1 MSSAVPAAGGTGY
14 RPEIDGLRA
23 VAVVAVMLFHT
34 GLGVATGGFVGVDVF
49 LVISGYL
56 ISSIILRERAEG
68 RFTFIGFYERRIR
81 RIFPALF
88 VVLVATSIG
97 GWFIL
102 PPEQLQTYSQSMVAT
117 LAFVSNVF
125 FLWKSGYFGGDA
137 ELFPLLH
144 MWSLSVEEQY
154 YVFFPFLVLLGFIGG
169 RRFLGPLMI
178 AVFVASLAACL
189 YVTPRYETA
198 AFFLTPLRAWELLAG
213 VFVALY
219 ESRWRP
225 LLARPKALM
234 PALELA
240 AAAAIMVPVVVFD
253 RNTAFPGAAALIPV
267 LGTALLILVCHRT
280 SLLGRVLASPLFVG
294 VGLISYSAYLWHQ
307 PLYAF
312 ARVHGIAEQ
321 GAPVFAVLF
330 VLALALAWLSWRFVE
345 RPFRRRDGF
354 TRRQIYAGFF
364 VLSTLLA
371 AVGVAG
377 HVSHGFPGRYDRAT
391 LAVNATAIGSP
402 KLLECHAS
410 RINPL
415 TPETSCRYFTDEV
428 HWAVLGDSHGVELSY
443 AMAEALRPAGQ
454 GVLQLTYTDCQPALD
469 YPSVDPG
476 CARWVRQTLTWLER
490 SSEITD
496 VVVTFRHTY
505 HLFGDQT
512 KSFPRPAHFD
522 PVFLTDLPP
531 DEARRTYVSNFSE
544 LVRRLSA
551 AGKRVYVVLPTP
563 DLPTH
568 VERYIFA
575 HDRNRPG
582 RATGVSRDFYA
593 RENAYVLPFLT
604 RLGTLPN
611 VTLLNPV
618 DAFCDQTRCA
628 SIIDGHAMYY
638 DDDHPSLDGARR
650 FVATERARGV
660 LKLPPPRPADT
671 Q

>member
-1 MSSAVPAAGGTGY
+1 MTAAISQAEGSGY

-34 GLGVATGGFVGVDVF
+34 SLDVATGGYVGVDVF

-68 RFTFIGFYERRIR
+68 RFTYVGFYERRIR

-88 VVLVATSIG
+88 VVLATTSAAC
-97 GWFIL
+97 WFFL
-102 PPEQLQTYSQSMVAT
+102 PPEALQTYSQSLVAT
-117 LAFVSNVF
+117 LLFVSNVF
-125 FLWKSGYFGGDA
+125 LLWKSGYFGGDA

-154 YVFFPFLVLLGFIGG
+154 YVFFPVLALLGFLSA

-178 AVFVASLAACL
+178 GVFTVSLAACL
-189 YVTPRYETA
+189 FFTRQHAMT
-198 AFFLTPLRAWELLAG
+198 AFFLMPLRAWELLAG

-219 ESRWRP
+219 ETRWRP
-225 LLARPKALM
+225 HLLQPRGLM
-234 PALELA
+234 PALEVVGATAVMVPIFLFDRHTEFPGG
-240 AAAAIMVPVVVFD
+240 AAIVPVF
-253 RNTAFPGAAALIPV
+253 
-267 LGTALLILVCHRT
+267 GTALLILVCHRT
-280 SLLGRVLASPLFVG
+280 SLLGRVLASPPFVG
-294 VGLISYSAYLWHQ
+294 IGLISYSAYLWHQ

-312 ARVHGIAEQ
+312 ARVLGVAEH

-330 VLALALAWLSWRFVE
+330 VATLLLAWLSWRFVE

-364 VLSTLLA
+364 ALSALLVA
-371 AVGVAG
+371 AGVAG
-377 HVSHGFPGRYDRAT
+377 HFSHGFPGRYDRAT

-410 RINPL
+410 RMNPL

-454 GVLQLTYTDCQPALD
+454 GVLQLTYTDCQPALH

-476 CARWVRQTLTWLER
+476 CARWIRQTLTWLER
-490 SSEITD
+490 SNEITD
-496 VVVTFRHTY
+496 VIVTFRHTY

-522 PVFLTDLPP
+522 PAFLTNLSP
-531 DEARRTYVSNFSE
+531 DKARQVYVDDFSE
-544 LVRRLSA
+544 LVRRLSE
-551 AGKRVYVVLPTP
+551 AGMRVYVVLPTP

-575 HDRNRPG
+575 HDRDRPG
-582 RATGVSRDFYA
+582 RATGVSREFYA

-604 RLGTLPN
+604 RLGDLPN
-611 VTLLNPV
+611 VTLLDPTQ
-618 DAFCDQTRCA
+618 AFCDATRCA
-628 SIIDGHAMYY
+628 SIIDGHALYY

-650 FVATERARGV
+650 FVATERARG
-660 LKLPPPRPADT
+660 LLNLPPPRSANT

>member
-1 MSSAVPAAGGTGY
+1 MSSAFPAAGGPGY

-23 VAVVAVMLFHT
+23 VAVVAVMVFHAN
-34 GLGVATGGFVGVDVF
+34 LDLATGGFVGVDVF

-56 ISSIILRERAEG
+56 IASIIMRERAEG

-88 VVLVATSIG
+88 VVLVATSLA

-102 PPEQLQTYSQSMVAT
+102 PPEQLQTYAQSMVAT
-117 LAFVSNVF
+117 LLFVSNVF
-125 FLWKSGYFGGDA
+125 FWKSGYFGGDA
-137 ELFPLLH
+137 GLFPLLH

-154 YVFFPFLVLLGFIGG
+154 YLIFPFLVLIGFLGA

-178 AVFVASLAACL
+178 VVFVVSLAACL
-189 YVTPRYETA
+189 YVTPRHESA

-219 ESRWRP
+219 EDRWRP
-225 LLARPKALM
+225 ILARPKILL
-234 PALELA
+234 PALELTA
-240 AAAAIMVPVVVFD
+240 AVGIIVPIFLFD
-253 RNTAFPGAAALIPV
+253 RNTGFPGAAAMIPV
-267 LGTALLILVCHRT
+267 FGTALLILVCHRA

-307 PLYAF
+307 PLYAL
-312 ARVHGIAEQ
+312 ARVYGIAEH
-321 GAPVFAVLF
+321 GAPVFAVLIVATL
-330 VLALALAWLSWRFVE
+330 VLGWLSWRFVE
-345 RPFRRRDGF
+345 RPFRQRHRF
-354 TRRQIYAGFF
+354 TRWQIYAGFF
-364 VLSTLLA
+364 ILNGVLV

-377 HVSHGFPGRYDRAT
+377 HFGHGFPGRYDRAT

-402 KLLECHAS
+402 KLLDCHAS
-410 RINPL
+410 RLNPL
-415 TPETSCRYFTDEV
+415 TPETSCRYFSDTV

-443 AMAEALRPAGQ
+443 AMAEALRPSGQ

-469 YPSVDPG
+469 FPSVDPG
-476 CARWVRQTLTWLER
+476 CAVWLRGTLTWLER
-490 SSEITD
+490 SAEITD
-496 VVVTFRHTY
+496 VIVVFRHTY

-512 KSFPRPAHFD
+512 KSFPRPPDFD

-531 DEARRTYVSNFSE
+531 EQARQVYVDNFTQ

-551 AGKRVYVVLPTP
+551 SGKRVHVVLPTP

-575 HDRNRPG
+575 HDRH
-582 RATGVSRDFYA
+582 RADRVTGVPRAFYE
-593 RENAYVLPFLT
+593 REHAYVLPVLT
-604 RLGTLPN
+604 GLGALPN
-611 VTLLNPV
+611 VTLLDPAR
-618 DAFCDQTRCA
+618 AFCDETRCA
-628 SIIDGHAMYY
+628 SIIDGKAMYY

-650 FVATERARGV
+650 FIETERARGV
-660 LKLPPPRPADT
+660 LNWDPSRVTATK
-671 Q
+671 